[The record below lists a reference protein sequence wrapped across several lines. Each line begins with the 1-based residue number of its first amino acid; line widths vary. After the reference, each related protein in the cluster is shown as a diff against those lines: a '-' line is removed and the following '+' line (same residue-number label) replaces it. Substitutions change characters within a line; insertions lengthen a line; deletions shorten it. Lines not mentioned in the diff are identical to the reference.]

1 MDTTPSAKTRQV
13 TLSLP
18 PNFSSA
24 AARRRRRARKRRA
37 TRLVTL
43 FVAIVASLAIRRLC
57 RSFEGDGELAAF
69 LSEKIVGLA
78 CALLEVALLGPAGP
92 FLARCW
98 RALAAAIAALKL
110 ALPRV
115 GNAAAAA
122 SASSVSES
130 PGGALGVVDWRA
142 LSRDPRVF
150 ASVAR
155 TCVVAA
161 HDALG
166 APLSFVVIVLLVTLW
181 NGRRLSAIRARR
193 CASNVSTRKI
203 KARSIHWS
211 PYDPV
216 RRGERRSLRT
226 FAGASLRPPLPFNPR
241 PRRLSTPTDAFQ
253 LHPDIASYGTTLRPR
268 GPGVSS

>member
-1 MDTTPSAKTRQV
+1 MEGHAPRRR
-13 TLSLP
+13 SLDGRDGHHAVGEDATGHPLAPLPISP
-18 PNFSSA
+18 PPPPGDAGARGSG
-24 AARRRRRARKRRA
+24 ARRDSSRCSSR
-37 TRLVTL
+37 
-43 FVAIVASLAIRRLC
+43 IVASLAIRRLC

-216 RRGERRSLRT
+216 REVN
-226 FAGASLRPPLPFNPR
+226 ADP
-241 PRRLSTPTDAFQ
+241 
-253 LHPDIASYGTTLRPR
+253 
-268 GPGVSS
+268 

>member
-98 RALAAAIAALKL
+98 RALGAAIAALKL

-216 RRGERRSLRT
+216 REV
-226 FAGASLRPPLPFNPR
+226 
-241 PRRLSTPTDAFQ
+241 DAD
-253 LHPDIASYGTTLRPR
+253 P
-268 GPGVSS
+268 

>member
-1 MDTTPSAKTRQV
+1 MKRSPARSTDTTVSWPSASREQH
-13 TLSLP
+13 
-18 PNFSSA
+18 
-24 AARRRRRARKRRA
+24 ARKRRA

-122 SASSVSES
+122 TASSVSES

-166 APLSFVVIVLLVTLW
+166 APLSFVVIVLLVERMNTMDVDGLTACH
-181 NGRRLSAIRARR
+181 ST
-193 CASNVSTRKI
+193 STRC
-203 KARSIHWS
+203 
-211 PYDPV
+211 
-216 RRGERRSLRT
+216 
-226 FAGASLRPPLPFNPR
+226 
-241 PRRLSTPTDAFQ
+241 PT
-253 LHPDIASYGTTLRPR
+253 
-268 GPGVSS
+268 